1 LTKTGWRS
9 KTHLVGGCVDG
20 LGDGAGFGDLGDL
33 GFGHGLRIEG
43 GERRVGMTSALNG
56 AARGSGLAARIG
68 RIASGDRIGC
78 GSPDRS
84 RLPREGSDP
93 GLGCRATRRRT
104 GLEER
109 RG

>member
-1 LTKTGWRS
+1 MTKTGWRS

-43 GERRVGMTSALNG
+43 GERRVGMMSALNG

-78 GSPDRS
+78 GSPDRVPS
-84 RLPREGSDP
+84 PAEGSDP

-104 GLEER
+104 GLGER